1 MNTYLQR
8 YLGLDEQ
15 REYRQPAGLP
25 SLRTLERDYI
35 RFLLDATSRNRTE
48 VARILAIS
56 RSSLYHKLHKYS
68 IAE

>member
-25 SLRTLERDYI
+25 TLRTLERDYI
-35 RFLLDATSRNRTE
+35 RFLLDATSKNRTE
-48 VARILAIS
+48 VARILSIS

>member
-8 YLGLDEQ
+8 YLGIDEQ

-35 RFLLDATSRNRTE
+35 RFLLDATSRNMTE
-48 VARILAIS
+48 VARILSIS
-56 RSSLYHKLHKYS
+56 RSSLYHKLRKYS
-68 IAE
+68 ITE